1 MKEEYNDNE
10 LIAVPIGEKWGYI
23 NLKGEVVIPPQY
35 DSATL
40 FYDGIA
46 EVRIDGKYGFINKKN
61 EIVSPLMEPQNLY
74 EYSKKI
80 DNKTP
85 HSYRRLRE
93 LGDGIWLISEKED
106 WNYFR
111 KGLSFEDTIIVEPQF
126 DKIEKCGNGFVLH
139 DGDEMGLANK
149 KGIVKYP
156 QYNELTSV
164 FDDVFMVVY
173 YMIDDDMIDITKR
186 YGLVDINGNT
196 MAPVI
201 YESPFYEHYEACGV
215 GYELQFITNRLNGHL
230 VYFNNKGEKIWEDES
245 GVIGR
250 MNPV

>member
-35 DSATL
+35 DSASL

-46 EVRIDGKYGFINKKN
+46 EVEIDGKYGFINKKN
-61 EIVSPLMEPQNLY
+61 EIVIPLNHTIRQNAD
-74 EYSKKI
+74 EYRKKI

-93 LGDGIWLISEKED
+93 LGDGIWLISEKKD

-149 KGIVKYP
+149 KGIVIYP
-156 QYNELTSV
+156 QYYELTSV
-164 FDDVFMVVY
+164 FDDVFMVVH
-173 YMIDDDMIDITKR
+173 DMIDNTKR

-201 YESPFYEHYEACGV
+201 YEYPFFEHYEACGV
-215 GYELQFITNRLNGHL
+215 GYELQFITNRLNGHV

-245 GVIGR
+245 GVIR
-250 MNPV
+250 